1 MWNRRTVSQQCWPY
15 VITITKNHWEFSNSM
30 GQISSRTYKSHL
42 GENAPTSSINPST
55 VTH

>member
-30 GQISSRTYKSHL
+30 GQISSELTK
-42 GENAPTSSINPST
+42 PSRRKRAH
-55 VTH
+55 VQH